1 MIVPESFLWC
11 VVFHNVLIVMVMF
24 WRLSNLSEEE

>member
-11 VVFHNVLIVMVMF
+11 VVFHNVLILIVMF
-24 WRLSNLSEEE
+24 WGLSKEE

>member
-11 VVFHNVLIVMVMF
+11 VVFYNVLIVIVMF
-24 WRLSNLSEEE
+24 WGLSKEE